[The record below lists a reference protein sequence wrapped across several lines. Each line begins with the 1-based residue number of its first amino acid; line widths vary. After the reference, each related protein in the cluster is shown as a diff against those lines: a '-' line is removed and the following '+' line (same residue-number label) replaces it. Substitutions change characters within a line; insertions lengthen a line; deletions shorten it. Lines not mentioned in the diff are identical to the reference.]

1 MPYRAPLK
9 GNGMP
14 IDMPE
19 PLTRYFEH
27 DAQRD
32 VDGIVA
38 LFADDAIVTDEGETR
53 QGVAEIRA
61 WQLGPASAYTYR
73 TKIRDTEQLGP
84 DRYLVTGRL
93 TGNFP
98 GGTAELTWDFTI
110 AGNTIS
116 RLVIAPTRAQS
127 R

>member
-1 MPYRAPLK
+1 MPTEL
-9 GNGMP
+9 
-14 IDMPE
+14 PE
-19 PLTRYFEH
+19 PVSRYFEL
-27 DAQRD
+27 DARRD
-32 VDGIVA
+32 IDAIVA
-38 LFADDAIVTDEGETR
+38 LFADDATVTDEGETR
-53 QGVAEIRA
+53 QGVAEIRT

-73 TKIRDTEQLGP
+73 TEIRDTEQLGP

-98 GGTAELTWDFTI
+98 GGTADLTWDFTI
-110 AGNTIS
+110 TANKIS

>member
-1 MPYRAPLK
+1 
-9 GNGMP
+9 MP

-27 DAQRD
+27 DAQRSI
-32 VDGIVA
+32 DGIVA

-73 TKIRDTEQLGP
+73 TEIRDTEQLGP

-110 AGNTIS
+110 AGNKIS

>member
-1 MPYRAPLK
+1 
-9 GNGMP
+9 MP
-14 IDMPE
+14 IEMPE

-27 DAQRD
+27 DARRD
-32 VDGIVA
+32 VDAIVA
-38 LFADDAIVTDEGETR
+38 LFAVNASVTDEGETR

-73 TKIRDTEQLGP
+73 TELRDTEQLGP
-84 DRYLVTGRL
+84 NRYLVTGRL

-98 GGTAELTWDFTI
+98 GGNAELTWDFTI
-110 AGNTIS
+110 DGNEIS
-116 RLVIAPTRAQS
+116 RLVIAPNRA

>member
-1 MPYRAPLK
+1 MPPQ
-9 GNGMP
+9 MP
-14 IDMPE
+14 K

-32 VDGIVA
+32 IDEIVA

-53 QGVAEIRA
+53 QGFAEIRA

-73 TKIRDTEQLGP
+73 TELRDTEQLGP
-84 DRYLVTGRL
+84 DRYLVMGRL

-110 AGNTIS
+110 AGNQIS
-116 RLVIAPTRAQS
+116 RLVIAPPRAQ
-127 R
+127 

>member
-1 MPYRAPLK
+1 
-9 GNGMP
+9 MP
-14 IDMPE
+14 IEMPE
-19 PLTRYFEH
+19 ALTRYFER

-38 LFADDAIVTDEGETR
+38 LFTDDASVTDEGETR

-73 TKIRDTEQLGP
+73 NELRDTEQLGP

-98 GGTAELTWDFTI
+98 GGAAELTWDFTI
-110 AGNTIS
+110 AGNEIS
-116 RLVIAPTRAQS
+116 RLVIAPKRAE
-127 R
+127 

>member
-1 MPYRAPLK
+1 MA
-9 GNGMP
+9 

-19 PLTRYFEH
+19 PLTSYFEH

-38 LFADDAIVTDEGETR
+38 LFAVGAIVTDEGETR

-73 TKIRDTEQLGP
+73 TEVRDTEQLGP
-84 DRYLVTGRL
+84 DHYLVTGRL

-116 RLVIAPTRAQS
+116 RLVIAPTPGQ
-127 R
+127 

>member
-1 MPYRAPLK
+1 VPLQ
-9 GNGMP
+9 
-14 IDMPE
+14 MPE

-32 VDGIVA
+32 VEAIVA
-38 LFADDAIVTDEGETR
+38 VFADDATVTDEGKTR

-73 TKIRDTEQLGP
+73 TELRDNEQLGP

-98 GGTAELTWDFTI
+98 GGTADLTWDFTI
-110 AGNTIS
+110 AGNKIS
-116 RLVIAPTRAQS
+116 RLVITPKRAQ
-127 R
+127 